1 MEKLTLASVRGEGTF
16 TEINESVLTYS
27 VFAAIAFILTIIII
41 RSYMA
46 KKNSK
51 NGKV

>member
-1 MEKLTLASVRGEGTF
+1 MEKLTLATTRGDGVF
-16 TEINESVLTYS
+16 TEINESALTYS
-27 VFAAIAFILTIIII
+27 LLTAVAFIVTIVLI